1 MNRAKFSFATLMA
14 SSTHDL
20 KNILGSVLESVD
32 WLFDNAKSLN
42 VEQRSE
48 LEKVAQLVAHVNS
61 ELLQLLCFYKFENEQ
76 YRLLI
81 QEQDIESFINM
92 QAAFFKS
99 LIRTNKV
106 KFTQEF
112 DQNLTWFF
120 DDVLLT
126 TAVRN
131 AVMNSIKHAKSK
143 IILNVDIVNKFL
155 CISVEDD
162 GPGFP
167 ENMLGDFKDEIG
179 DIDLT
184 TNGTGLGLFFANQVA
199 KMHVVKD
206 KFGYIKL
213 DKSQLLGGAKFSI
226 YIP

>member
-1 MNRAKFSFATLMA
+1 MNQNKFSFATLMA

-20 KNILGSVLESVD
+20 KNILGTVLESLD
-32 WLFDNAKSLN
+32 WLFDSVKNLN
-42 VEQRSE
+42 SEQKNE

-61 ELLQLLCFYKFENEQ
+61 ELLQLLCFYKFENKQ
-76 YRLLI
+76 YNITI
-81 QEQDIESFINM
+81 QEQDVESFVNM

-99 LIRTNKV
+99 LIRTNKI

-112 DQNLTWFF
+112 DPNLAWFF

-131 AVMNSIKHAKSK
+131 AVMNSLKHAKSK
-143 IILNVDIVNKFL
+143 ILLNVDVINKWL
-155 CISVEDD
+155 CISIEDD

-167 ENMLGDFKDEIG
+167 QHMLGDFHGDVG
-179 DIDLT
+179 DIDVT
-184 TNGTGLGLFFANQVA
+184 TNGTGLGLFFASQIA
-199 KMHVVKD
+199 QMHISKD
-206 KFGYIKL
+206 KIGYLKL
-213 DKSQLLGGAKFSI
+213 STSELLGGAKLSI